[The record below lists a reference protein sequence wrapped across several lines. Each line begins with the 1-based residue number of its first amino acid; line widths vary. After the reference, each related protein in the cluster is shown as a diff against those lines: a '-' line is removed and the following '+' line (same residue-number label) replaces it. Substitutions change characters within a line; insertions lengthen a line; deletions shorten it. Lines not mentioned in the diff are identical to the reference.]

1 MFQIEE
7 SIVHAG
13 AGFKLRYVIVEG
25 EIETPIN
32 RKVAYGMMGPGLT
45 AARERLDE
53 AKKPGMG
60 RFQFF
65 LQQHRK
71 GIALRDTFIALQ
83 QIVDGWRVEKD
94 FAMVAQFLEHEDY
107 KVVAERIHK
116 ELEKILGKTILL
128 GRLDVTFFR
137 DDFRRRDNPIIP
149 NKTQIDFIIEGKKV
163 LLIDDVLYTGRTIR
177 SGLDAMLAYGRPD
190 LVELLVLVDRRFSR
204 HLPIKANYIGIQVDS
219 LDSERVEAKWEETE
233 GKNEVILK
241 WNKA

>member
-1 MFQIEE
+1 MNSQRLILDSTHLDLCIQRLCFQLIENHDNFE
-7 SIVHAG
+7 NTVLI
-13 AGFKLRYVIVEG
+13 
-25 EIETPIN
+25 
-32 RKVAYGMMGPGLT
+32 GLQP
-45 AARERLDE
+45 RGIYL
-53 AKKPGMG
+53 AK
-60 RFQFF
+60 
-65 LQQHRK
+65 
-71 GIALRDTFIALQ
+71 
-83 QIVDGWRVEKD
+83 
-94 FAMVAQFLEHEDY
+94 
-107 KVVAERIHK
+107 RIH
-116 ELEKILGKTILL
+116 EALCKILKRNDLKL
-128 GRLDVTFFR
+128 GSLDTTFFR
-137 DDFRRRDNPIIP
+137 DDFRRRDNPLIP